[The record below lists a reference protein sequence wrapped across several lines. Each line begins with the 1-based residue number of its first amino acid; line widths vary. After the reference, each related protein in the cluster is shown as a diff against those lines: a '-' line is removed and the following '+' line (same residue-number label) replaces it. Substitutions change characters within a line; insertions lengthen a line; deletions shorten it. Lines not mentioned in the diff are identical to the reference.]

1 MNSFVKKLI
10 SSITTLSLCT
20 AIIGFPI
27 THADEPDTYGKT
39 EMKAKVRAP
48 TQDDVSLTSEEDSAE
63 PGETEPTEP
72 VKSLRKLYIDFMGR
86 GANPEDEGSRVFE
99 YLTQADENNEF
110 WIGVAVDK
118 VNDLSLFRD
127 GVYSLELA
135 FEYDPSFVKPYFD
148 GNPTEWESNIKNGS
162 FGDNNS
168 SVLWDKT
175 QYEVIA
181 ETNTDLDTGDREN
194 KNLLPSRENWK
205 MCIACVTFKE
215 DAAFTEPRFKNIDE
229 DTKQYLI
236 RLPFRLIHA
245 PGENDADQNPT
256 VLSLVRG
263 PEELNIGS
271 ADTGVSPY
279 SQWET
284 TITDP
289 NDQSN
294 MKTLFTFD
302 GDIKLFG
309 PESKGGITDIIAVS
323 PESTPE
329 PEATAR
335 PETEYTLSQDPKTLE
350 GNGFDPETGEYY
362 LSVPNEIDKLKLKM
376 TSDSTD
382 PPQVTANGADV
393 TVNTEES
400 LFVTDLFTLEEIN
413 KDTENGGEENGF
425 NNRVVITDGDK
436 EYIVH
441 IRRLYKPKIVMDP
454 GNSPYGLIEGMS
466 EKYINKRYA
475 DLAPEDKPVPWDD
488 NTIAQAKEAFDQS
501 DNVNKQY
508 GAGLV
513 PFKGKGNLIYTTV
526 AWNSYAHTKEDEE
539 GNIINDEEGNPIL
552 FQENYDMDPTA
563 LFVYQ
568 SEEFKIPEIKAYDDL
583 GNEITNVTTTFKIG
597 EQGFEGVSR
606 YTRTASDNVTMIDAP
621 LVEGTT
627 DTYTI
632 SGKVIRNDVYF
643 IEYEYT
649 YTDTN
654 GTSQIIT
661 AQRPVIIL
669 SRLGDLY
676 LSKIVSVNTNDVN
689 YFKRNTGAVYLGNSL
704 VAYRSMDLV
713 TSSIPSIN
721 TSDVNYFLRNS
732 GAVYLSTNQYYT
744 SLN

>member
-48 TQDDVSLTSEEDSAE
+48 IQDDVSLTSEEDSAE

-335 PETEYTLSQDPKTLE
+335 PETEYTLSQDPETLE

-441 IRRLYKPKIVMDP
+441 IRRLYKPKIVLNY
-454 GNSPYGLIEGMS
+454 GNSPVGEIMRSNKTEE
-466 EKYINKRYA
+466 EKATAINEFKDTR
-475 DLAPEDKPVPWDD
+475 V
-488 NTIAQAKEAFDQS
+488 FS
-501 DNVNKQY
+501 DIT
-508 GAGLV
+508 
-513 PFKGKGNLIYTTV
+513 PNLIYFSD
-526 AWNSYAHTKEDEE
+526 AWDSYIETDEK
-539 GNIINDEEGNPIL
+539 GDITSS
-552 FQENYDMDPTA
+552 YDGDLDPTA
-563 LFVYQ
+563 MFIYQ
-568 SEEFKIPEIKAYDDL
+568 RVAFRDVGFTAYDSMGENVDDADVSLSLTMTSIKDGFVRYDDTDKSELKTTNEDAKGNNYLFTEFTDYNIRPDVYDL
-583 GNEITNVTTTFKIG
+583 
-597 EQGFEGVSR
+597 
-606 YTRTASDNVTMIDAP
+606 
-621 LVEGTT
+621 
-627 DTYTI
+627 TYTFTDKYTNEQAQQI
-632 SGKVIRNDVYF
+632 RKVVAITKNGDVLINGMSVVNPQDANSIGGNVAYF
-643 IEYEYT
+643 ESP
-649 YTDTN
+649 N
-654 GTSQIIT
+654 
-661 AQRPVIIL
+661 V
-669 SRLGDLY
+669 
-676 LSKIVSVNTNDVN
+676 
-689 YFKRNTGAVYLGNSL
+689 NSL
-704 VAYRSMDLV
+704 YKFRIADTV
-713 TSSIPSIN
+713 IN
-721 TSDVNYFLRNS
+721 DMRVVNPQDANRVSASNDKPINVFYNALPNE
-732 GAVYLSTNQYYT
+732 
-744 SLN
+744 

>member
-335 PETEYTLSQDPKTLE
+335 PETEYTLSQDPETLE

-441 IRRLYKPKIVMDP
+441 IRRLYKPKIVLNY
-454 GNSPYGLIEGMS
+454 GNSPVGEIMRSNKTEE
-466 EKYINKRYA
+466 EKATAINEFKDTR
-475 DLAPEDKPVPWDD
+475 V
-488 NTIAQAKEAFDQS
+488 FS
-501 DNVNKQY
+501 DIT
-508 GAGLV
+508 
-513 PFKGKGNLIYTTV
+513 PNLIYFSD
-526 AWNSYAHTKEDEE
+526 AWDSYIETDEK
-539 GNIINDEEGNPIL
+539 GDITSS
-552 FQENYDMDPTA
+552 YDGDLDPTA
-563 LFVYQ
+563 MFIYQ
-568 SEEFKIPEIKAYDDL
+568 RVAFRDVGFTAYDSMGENVDDADVSLSLTMTSIKDGFVRYDDTDKSELKTTNEDAKGNNYLFTEFTDYNIRPDVYDL
-583 GNEITNVTTTFKIG
+583 
-597 EQGFEGVSR
+597 
-606 YTRTASDNVTMIDAP
+606 
-621 LVEGTT
+621 
-627 DTYTI
+627 TYTFTDKYTNEQAQQI
-632 SGKVIRNDVYF
+632 RKVVAITKNGDVLINGMSVVNPQDANSIGGNVAYF
-643 IEYEYT
+643 ESP
-649 YTDTN
+649 N
-654 GTSQIIT
+654 
-661 AQRPVIIL
+661 V
-669 SRLGDLY
+669 
-676 LSKIVSVNTNDVN
+676 
-689 YFKRNTGAVYLGNSL
+689 NSL
-704 VAYRSMDLV
+704 YKFRIADTV
-713 TSSIPSIN
+713 IN
-721 TSDVNYFLRNS
+721 DMRVVNPQDANRVSASNDKPINVFYNALPNE
-732 GAVYLSTNQYYT
+732 
-744 SLN
+744 